1 MSIVS
6 YYNDNNLL
14 SLCLVNMGN
23 YKRISIKEAKEL
35 ISDDATIADVRDLQS
50 YSLSHIQNA
59 VHVSNENIQQFIDDA
74 NKAKPLIIYCYRGNS
89 SQDAAQ
95 YLSDKGFLD
104 VYSMDGGFEE
114 WSLNN

>member
-1 MSIVS
+1 ME
-6 YYNDNNLL
+6 
-14 SLCLVNMGN
+14 N
-23 YKRISIKEAKEL
+23 YKRISIEEAQEL
-35 ISDDATIADVRDLQS
+35 MSDETTIIDVRDPES
-50 YSLSHIQNA
+50 YSMGHIENA
-59 VHVSNENIQQFIDDA
+59 VHVSNENILQFIDGA
-74 NKAKPLIIYCYRGNS
+74 NKSRPLIIYCYRGNS